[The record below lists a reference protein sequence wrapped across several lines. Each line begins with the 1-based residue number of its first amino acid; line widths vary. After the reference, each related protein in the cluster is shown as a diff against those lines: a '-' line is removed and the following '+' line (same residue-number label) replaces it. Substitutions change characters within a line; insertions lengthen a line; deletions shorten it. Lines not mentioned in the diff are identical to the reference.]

1 MSTTEAN
8 TILPVGTQ
16 QRLKEFQK
24 RVRLVKLAEGILA
37 GLFGLLVS
45 YILVFSLDR
54 MIDTP
59 AILRGLILIFG
70 SLGVGLF
77 LPMVCHQWIWKTR
90 HMEQVAKIVRRKFPS
105 LGDQLLGV
113 IELAK
118 DPTALA
124 NSSSLARAAIA
135 QVDQV
140 IQKRDLSPAMPKP
153 LYRRWAIAAAV
164 PCCLTVL
171 ALLSVP
177 SAGWN
182 AVARWLTPWKQIE
195 RYTFTQINQ
204 LPREMVVPH
213 GEEFDIHASLRDST
227 EWSPNRG
234 TVRVSTLRDSIHSPL
249 AGQAYDFQVPARTE
263 DSHLYVSIGDVR
275 ETITVKPTA
284 RPELKAL
291 YASVK
296 LPDYLES
303 PEIVKS
309 DVRGGTISIV
319 KGAIAEFSADIS
331 RDLSKAEVGGQTTE
345 VKSNQIAIRQVAI
358 ENSQVLKL
366 RWTDTL
372 GLDNKE
378 EFKLKIQAIDDEEPS
393 ILCQQENPLPVVLTT
408 DVIRFGLSSK
418 DDFGIKRIGLEW
430 SSLSESTDAK
440 PIGSKVVMAGGPREA
455 ELNTQATF
463 CANTDMVP
471 PQRIQIRAFAEDYF
485 VDRPPSYSP
494 AYIVHVMTP
503 DEHVIWMTDQLRR
516 WMAQADDVYEQEV
529 RLHNVN
535 RQLREMD
542 AQTLALPA
550 TQRQIEQQIAAERAN
565 AGRLGAVTNQGSQ
578 LLAQALRNP
587 EMNADQLETWAQVLN
602 QLDTVANDKM
612 PSIADLLRSGI
623 NSRSK
628 GAPTPGSG
636 SGPPMA
642 GNNKSTAMGKPGAPT
657 KPSKQ
662 PNGPTLADIES
673 GFNKP
678 DESKDEDGDKKPQKA
693 SPSSLGPPQTVLMGG
708 PSKKGG
714 SGGGDSP
721 DDDLDE
727 AVEDQTELLA
737 EFARLR
743 DQMQQIM
750 DQLENSTFV
759 KRFKAASRK
768 QMEIATDLNRTLT
781 RGFGQR
787 TRDLGQSQTNVLELA
802 KEREVRQSEV
812 ISDVQSDL
820 DAYAGR
826 KKESKLIRVLEEMRQ
841 MEVIGELK
849 LVGAQIERNYTGEAI
864 ASAEFWADTLDR
876 WAEEM
881 VPPSGSSKPQPGKSD
896 NLPPWAVLE
905 ILRLLEGEMDLRDET
920 RSLEKS
926 RSAIEEEDYLN
937 RVDVQVKT
945 QTEISRRGKVLVDDI
960 KKLPEGE
967 QKFGKAIG
975 LVTAAYTIMDEVVTI
990 LKTPETGAPA
1000 IAAETE
1006 IIELL
1011 LQAKR
1016 ANPKS
1021 GGGAGDTAGG
1031 GGSGTTDQSALALQG
1046 AGANANAK
1054 AAQHEVQQTSGATT
1068 KQLPEEF
1075 RTGLDAFFNAMDQ
1088 K

>member
-8 TILPVGTQ
+8 SILPMGTQ

-24 RVRLVKLAEGILA
+24 RVRVIKLAEGILA
-37 GLFGLLVS
+37 GLFGLLIS
-45 YILVFSLDR
+45 YLLVFSLDR
-54 MIDTP
+54 IIDTP
-59 AILRGLILIFG
+59 AILRGLILIIG

-118 DPTALA
+118 DPAALA
-124 NSSSLARAAIA
+124 NSSALARAAIA

-140 IQKRDLSPAMPKP
+140 IQKRDLSAAMPKP

-182 AVARWLTPWKQIE
+182 AMARWLTPWKHIE
-195 RYTFTQINQ
+195 RYTFAQIDQ
-204 LPREMVVPH
+204 LPREMIVPH
-213 GEEFDIHASLRDST
+213 GEEFDIQAHLRDST
-227 EWSPNRG
+227 EWSPPRG
-234 TVRVSTLRDSIHSPL
+234 TVRVSTLRDAIRSPL
-249 AGQAYDFQVPARTE
+249 EGQMYGFHVPARTE
-263 DSHLYVSIGDVR
+263 DSRLYVSIGDVR
-275 ETITVKPTA
+275 ETIAIKPTS

-291 YASVK
+291 HASVK
-296 LPDYLES
+296 LPDYLET

-319 KGAIAEFSADIS
+319 KGAIADFSADIS
-331 RDLSKAEVGGQTTE
+331 RDLSKAQVDGHETGVNT
-345 VKSNQIAIRQVAI
+345 NQVAIQQIPI

-366 RWTDTL
+366 RWTDIL
-372 GLDNKE
+372 GLDCKE
-378 EFKLKIQAIDDEEPS
+378 EFNLKIQAINDEEPS

-408 DVIRFGLSSK
+408 DVIRFDLSSK
-418 DDFGIKRIGLEW
+418 DDFGVKRIGLEW
-430 SSLSESTDAK
+430 ISLSESTGAR

-463 CANTDMVP
+463 CANTDMVS

-485 VDRPPSYSP
+485 VDRPRSYSP
-494 AYIVHVMTP
+494 AYIVHIMTP

-623 NSRSK
+623 NSRNQ

-636 SGPPMA
+636 NGALMA

-678 DESKDEDGDKKPQKA
+678 DESKDEGGDKKPQKA

-714 SGGGDSP
+714 GGGDSP

-768 QMEIATDLNRTLT
+768 QMEIATDLNRTRT

-802 KEREVRQSEV
+802 KEREIKQSEV

-849 LVGAQIERNYTGEAI
+849 IVGAQIERNYTGEAI

-881 VPPSGSSKPQPGKSD
+881 VPPSGSGKPQPGKSN

-945 QTEISRRGKVLVDDI
+945 QTELSRRAKVLVDDI

-967 QKFGKAIG
+967 AKFGKAIG

-1016 ANPKS
+1016 ANPK
-1021 GGGAGDTAGG
+1021 GGGAPGDTAGG
-1031 GGSGTTDQSALALQG
+1031 GSSGTTDEAALALQG
-1046 AGANANAK
+1046 TGANANAK
-1054 AAQHEVQQTSGATT
+1054 APQREVQQSSGGTT